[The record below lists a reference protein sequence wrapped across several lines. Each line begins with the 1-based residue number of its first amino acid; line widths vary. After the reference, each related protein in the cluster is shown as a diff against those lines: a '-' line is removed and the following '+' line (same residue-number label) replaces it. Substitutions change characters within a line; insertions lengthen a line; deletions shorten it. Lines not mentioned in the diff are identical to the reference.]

1 MSINRDISLEIKKI
15 FDENEL
21 SDLKRFM
28 NKRQCLNNTN
38 QYLIY
43 LFHFIQSAGILT
55 TTIAAGY
62 DQKYLVWV
70 GVSLNLLASLITVY
84 EKTNNSILKK
94 LMNDIKSIK
103 NGNYVDEDELIN
115 TTNMLESRATK
126 EQMISDKKED
136 KSTIISNDKEVND
149 SSNKINND
157 N

>member
-28 NKRQCLNNTN
+28 NKRKCLNNTN

-103 NGNYVDEDELIN
+103 DGNYVDEEELID
-115 TTNMLESRATK
+115 TV
-126 EQMISDKKED
+126 DKKED
-136 KSTIISNDKEVND
+136 ESEKKS
-149 SSNKINND
+149 NND
-157 N
+157 NELPKLLLNTIEKTQLI

>member
-15 FDENEL
+15 FEENEL
-21 SDLKRFM
+21 NDLKRFM
-28 NKRQCLNNTN
+28 NKRECLNNTN

-84 EKTNNSILKK
+84 QKTNNSILKK
-94 LMNDIKSIK
+94 LMSDIKSIK
-103 NGNYVDEDELIN
+103 DGNYIDEDELID
-115 TTNMLESRATK
+115 T
-126 EQMISDKKED
+126 DKKEEEP
-136 KSTIISNDKEVND
+136 KL
-149 SSNKINND
+149 NND
-157 N
+157 NGLPKPLLNSTEKTPLI

>member
-15 FDENEL
+15 FEENEL
-21 SDLKRFM
+21 NDLKRFM

-94 LMNDIKSIK
+94 LMSDIKSIK
-103 NGNYVDEDELIN
+103 DGNYIDEDELID
-115 TTNMLESRATK
+115 T
-126 EQMISDKKED
+126 DKKEEEP
-136 KSTIISNDKEVND
+136 KL
-149 SSNKINND
+149 NND
-157 N
+157 NGLPKPLLNSTEKTPLI

>member
-15 FDENEL
+15 FEENEL
-21 SDLKRFM
+21 NDLKRFM

-103 NGNYVDEDELIN
+103 DGNYVDEDELID
-115 TTNMLESRATK
+115 TADRENMLELGVSK
-126 EQMISDKKED
+126 ELIISDKKEN
-136 KSTIISNDKEVND
+136 KSEKKLNSNNE
-149 SSNKINND
+149 
-157 N
+157 